1 METAN
6 HVLLIAGPSIL
17 LHIAPTSEMAV
28 VALAADRIAARTL
41 CKVRLSDDSDCI
53 LKGEGRMTAR

>member
-28 VALAADRIAARTL
+28 VASGSGPNRRANPVQGCPKATKEWSA
-41 CKVRLSDDSDCI
+41 CWVPWM
-53 LKGEGRMTAR
+53 G